1 MQTRL
6 LSGTASPVLE
16 PIGSISTLQ
25 DALTLVSASFEVN
38 AYNILLRSAQ
48 LPPAFFDL
56 QTGFAGEFVQKLV
69 NYRLRIACV
78 FGDEQAYSE
87 RFAEYV
93 REGRKG
99 QHFRTFAVESEA
111 VSWLDAQ

>member
-1 MQTRL
+1 MQARL
-6 LSGTASPVLE
+6 LSGATSPVLE
-16 PIGSISTLQ
+16 LIGSISSLQ
-25 DALTLVSASFEVN
+25 DSLALVSASFEMN
-38 AYNILLRSAQ
+38 THNILLRSEQ
-48 LPPAFFDL
+48 LPPEFFDL

-69 NYRLRIACV
+69 NYRLRVACV
-78 FGDEQAYSE
+78 FGDKQAFSE
-87 RFAEYV
+87 RFAEYI